1 MKLESCFHI
10 VSLFFETLHPN
21 FAAENKDDDS
31 SNSMFQECFA
41 FVEAFCNQLHP
52 DLTIEKQKP
61 H

>member
-1 MKLESCFHI
+1 MKLESCFQI

-21 FAAENKDDDS
+21 LAAEDDDS
-31 SNSMFQECFA
+31 SKSMLQECFA
-41 FVEAFCNQLHP
+41 FAEAFFNQLHP